1 MSSSAFGDFGPLTER
16 RKAEN
21 ARKQR
26 RRIMI
31 AAGTVTIII
40 LLIVMGSAAVMY
52 SGKKSSSDGG
62 HKSSSKSTSSPAKG
76 KSSGGSDSDSEA
88 ESEAEPGSDAKPKTD
103 LKAVSK
109 SIKAMCS
116 QTDYTDACEKSL
128 GKAANASSSSP
139 KDIVRSAVEV
149 IGDAISQAF
158 DRADLILS
166 NDPRVKAAVADCKEV
181 FADAKDDLNS
191 TLKGVDDKDGIAKQS
206 YQLRIWLSAVIAN
219 METCVEGFPDDEF
232 KAKVKESFTDGKELT
247 SNALALIEKGSSLLS
262 VLKGGSKRRLL
273 EEEEGAASAASQ
285 AGPALDRDGV
295 PEWVPDG
302 ERRVLKGGGFKNTLT
317 PNVVVAKDGSGKF
330 KTINE
335 ALAAMP
341 KTYDGRYI

>member
-16 RKAEN
+16 RRAEKA
-21 ARKQR
+21 RQQR

-31 AAGTVTIII
+31 AAGTISIIII
-40 LLIVMGSAAVMY
+40 LIAMGSAAVMY

-62 HKSSSKSTSSPAKG
+62 HKSASKG
-76 KSSGGSDSDSEA
+76 KSSGGSDSDSGAEAEA
-88 ESEAEPGSDAKPKTD
+88 ESESESESGSESKTN

-139 KDIVRSAVEV
+139 KDIIRSAVEV
-149 IGDAISQAF
+149 IGDAIGQAF

-166 NDPRVKAAVADCKEV
+166 NDPLVKGAVADCKEV

-219 METCVEGFPDDEF
+219 METCVDGFPDDEF
-232 KAKVKESFTDGKELT
+232 KAKVKESFNDGKELT

-273 EEEEGAASAASQ
+273 EEEGEPAQ
-285 AGPALDRDGV
+285 AGPALDKDGI

-302 ERRVLKGGGFKNTLT
+302 ERRVLKGGGFKSTLT

-341 KTYDGRYI
+341 KTYDGR

>member
-1 MSSSAFGDFGPLTER
+1 
-16 RKAEN
+16 
-21 ARKQR
+21 
-26 RRIMI
+26 
-31 AAGTVTIII
+31 
-40 LLIVMGSAAVMY
+40 
-52 SGKKSSSDGG
+52 
-62 HKSSSKSTSSPAKG
+62 
-76 KSSGGSDSDSEA
+76 
-88 ESEAEPGSDAKPKTD
+88 
-103 LKAVSK
+103 
-109 SIKAMCS
+109 
-116 QTDYTDACEKSL
+116 
-128 GKAANASSSSP
+128 
-139 KDIVRSAVEV
+139 
-149 IGDAISQAF
+149 
-158 DRADLILS
+158 
-166 NDPRVKAAVADCKEV
+166 
-181 FADAKDDLNS
+181 
-191 TLKGVDDKDGIAKQS
+191 
-206 YQLRIWLSAVIAN
+206 
-219 METCVEGFPDDEF
+219 
-232 KAKVKESFTDGKELT
+232 VKESFTDGKELT

>member
-40 LLIVMGSAAVMY
+40 LLIVMGSAAVAY
-52 SGKKSSSDGG
+52 NGKKSSGDGGG
-62 HKSSSKSTSSPAKG
+62 HKSSSSKGSSSPAKG
-76 KSSGGSDSDSEA
+76 KSDSDSES
-88 ESEAEPGSDAKPKTD
+88 ESESESASDSKTD

-116 QTDYTDACEKSL
+116 QTDYTAACEKSL

-191 TLKGVDDKDGIAKQS
+191 TLKGVDDKDGISKQS

-219 METCVEGFPDDEF
+219 METCIDGFPDDEF

-247 SNALALIEKGSSLLS
+247 SNAMALIEKGSSLLS

-273 EEEEGAASAASQ
+273 EEEEEGAASASQ
-285 AGPALDRDGV
+285 AGPALDKDGI

-302 ERRVLKGGGFKNTLT
+302 ERRVLKGGGFKNTLKA
-317 PNVVVAKDGSGKF
+317 NVVVAKDGSGKF

-341 KTYDGRYI
+341 KTYDGRYIYI